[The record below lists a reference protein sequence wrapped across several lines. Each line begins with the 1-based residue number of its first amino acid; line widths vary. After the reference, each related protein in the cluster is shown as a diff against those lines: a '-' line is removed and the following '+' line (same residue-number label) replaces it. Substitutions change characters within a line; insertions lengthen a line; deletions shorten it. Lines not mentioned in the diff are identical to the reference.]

1 MGNDLKHINILSLI
15 QAFDTIEKEDYDK
28 FLVYHGIEI
37 KDDEVKDIKSLISI
51 FDAKFSARSIF
62 NQFYVGYKIPQ
73 IGKEFDLLRFGED
86 YLVNIEI
93 KNSSTEEK
101 ILKQL
106 QRNKYYLGFISK
118 KVYHFTYVAN
128 ENKLYFLNNDNIEE
142 IDFKVLGKYIYDQK
156 IRDIQ
161 DIDTLFNPT
170 DYLVSPFNSTKKFI
184 KNKYFLTHQQEE
196 IKINILKVIEDNTRS
211 NFFAITGSAG
221 TGKTL
226 LTYDI
231 AKEVI
236 NCDQK
241 VLIIHCGNLNE
252 GHEKLNSKNNW
263 TIIPIKSYRSSNLA
277 DYALIIIDE
286 AQRIYANQFED
297 IVKIIQDNKGKC
309 IFSYDKVQT
318 LHNEEDRRD
327 IDGKISQITSIAK
340 YKLSEKIRTNKNLAS
355 FIKMIFNKTKIQ
367 SLTSKDNIE
376 ISYFDNHED
385 AGEFLKKLDEQEWDV
400 IRFTPSQRNHDSH
413 EICFPFPLETS
424 HEVIGQE
431 FDNVAVVMDSY
442 FSYNTEKGRLF
453 YSGKSYYH
461 PVKMLFQNMTR
472 TRKKL
477 HIVIINNSEILNRCL
492 SILG

>member
-1 MGNDLKHINILSLI
+1 MKHINILSLI
-15 QAFDTIEKEDYDK
+15 QAFDTLEKEDYDK

-37 KDDEVKDIKSLISI
+37 KDDEVKDVKSLISI
-51 FDAKFSARSIF
+51 FDAKFSTRSIF
-62 NQFYVGYKIPQ
+62 NQFYVSYKIPQ

-86 YLVNIEI
+86 YLINIEI

-128 ENKLYFLNNDNIEE
+128 ENKLYFLNNVNIEE
-142 IDFKVLGKYIYDQK
+142 VDFKVLGKYIYDQK

-196 IKINILKVIEDNTRS
+196 IKTSILKGIDDNTKS

-231 AKEVI
+231 AKEEI
-236 NCDQK
+236 KCDKK
-241 VLIIHCGNLNE
+241 VLIIHCGQLNE
-252 GHEKLNSKNNW
+252 GHKKLNSKNNW
-263 TIIPIKSYRSSNLA
+263 TIISIKSYNSLNLT
-277 DYALIIIDE
+277 DYDLVIVDE
-286 AQRIYANQFED
+286 AQRIYANQFEN
-297 IVKIIQDNKGKC
+297 IVEKIQDNKGKC

-318 LHNEEDRRD
+318 FRNEEDRRD
-327 IDGKISQITSIAK
+327 IDGKISQITSITK
-340 YKLSEKIRTNKNLAS
+340 YKLSKKIRTNKNLAS
-355 FIKMIFNKTKIQ
+355 FIRMIFNKAKAAP
-367 SLTSKDNIE
+367 LTNKNNIE
-376 ISYFDNHED
+376 ISYFNNHED
-385 AGEFLKKLDEQEWDV
+385 AGEFLKKLDDQEWKV
-400 IRFTPSQRNHDSH
+400 IRFTPSQHNYDSH
-413 EICFPFPLETS
+413 EICFTYPLETS

-431 FDNVAVVMDSY
+431 FDNVAIVMDSY
-442 FSYNTEKGRLF
+442 FSYNVENGRLI
-453 YSGKSYYH
+453 YSGNSYYH

-477 HIVIINNSEILNRCL
+477 HVVIINNSEILNRCL
-492 SILG
+492 SILS

>member
-1 MGNDLKHINILSLI
+1 MKHINILSLI
-15 QAFDTIEKEDYDK
+15 QAFDTLEKEDYGK
-28 FLVYHGIEI
+28 LLVYHGIKI
-37 KDDEVKDIKSLISI
+37 KDGEVKDIKSLINI
-51 FDAKFSARSIF
+51 FDKKFSARNIF
-62 NQFYVGYKIPQ
+62 NQFYVGYTIPQ

-106 QRNKYYLGFISK
+106 QRNKYYLDFVCK
-118 KVYHFTYVAN
+118 KVYHFTYIAN
-128 ENKLYFLNNDNIEE
+128 ENKLYFLNDDKIEE
-142 IDFKVLGKYIYDQK
+142 VDFKVLGKGLYKQTIK
-156 IRDIQ
+156 DIQ

-196 IKINILKVIEDNTRS
+196 IKTNILKVVEDNTRVD
-211 NFFAITGSAG
+211 FFAVTGSAG

-236 NCDQK
+236 NSGNK
-241 VLIIHCGNLNE
+241 VLIIHCGQLNE

-263 TIIPIKSYRSSNLA
+263 KVIPIKSYYSFNLT
-277 DYALIIIDE
+277 DYDLVIVDE

-297 IVKIIQDNKGKC
+297 IVKNIQDNKGKC

-318 LHNEEDRRD
+318 LHNVEDRRD
-327 IDGKISQITSIAK
+327 IDGKISQITSITK

-355 FIKMIFNKTKIQ
+355 FIKMIFNKAKIL
-367 SLTSKDNIE
+367 SLLSKDNIE

-385 AGEFLKKLDEQEWDV
+385 AKEFLDKLNNQEWKV

-413 EICFPFPLETS
+413 EKCFTLWSETF
-424 HEVIGQE
+424 HKVIGQE
-431 FDNVAVVMDSY
+431 FDNVAVVMDSN
-442 FSYNTEKGRLF
+442 FSYNEENGRLI
-453 YSGKSYYH
+453 YSGNSYYH

-492 SILG
+492 SVLS